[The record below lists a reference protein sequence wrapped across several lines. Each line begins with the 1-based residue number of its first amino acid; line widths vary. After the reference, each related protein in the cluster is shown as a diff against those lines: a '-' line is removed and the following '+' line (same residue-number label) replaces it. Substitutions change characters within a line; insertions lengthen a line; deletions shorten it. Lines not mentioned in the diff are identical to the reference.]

1 MADARSVQEKLS
13 NASSSAKLLLAG
25 SLVFLIAS
33 FLAWQSVSVDTPA
46 GGVTLT
52 ANGWHGVGTV
62 AALCAIA
69 VLAIEIARL
78 VGVQFPLDEK
88 LEGVIVAVLAGGI
101 LLFTI
106 IKIIDDD
113 LGAYGRWIGLIAA
126 LVATAGGV
134 LRLNESSRGRP
145 RPRAG

>member
-13 NASSSAKLLLAG
+13 NASSSSKMLLAG
-25 SLVFLIAS
+25 SVVFIIAS
-33 FLAWQSVSVDTPA
+33 FLAWQSVSIGEFSA
-46 GGVTLT
+46 S
-52 ANGWHGVGTV
+52 ANGWHGVGV
-62 AALCAIA
+62 IAALCAIA
-69 VLAIEIARL
+69 VLAIEVAHL
-78 VGVQFPLDEK
+78 AGVQFPLEAK
-88 LEGVIVAVLAGGI
+88 LEGAIVAALAAGI

-126 LVATAGGV
+126 IVATAGGV
-134 LRLNESSRGRP
+134 MRLNESSGRRP